1 MPEFSDILLIII
13 AIFSALIFNF
23 LGTEKLYKF
32 YFGIIMWFLLFL
44 VFNLQVQLFELWGWI
59 NWWWKE
65 FLVWN
70 KNFVLWFFSLM
81 IPVFWLLFSFINSDI
96 KSNKLFS
103 LLFWFF
109 LPLFIL
115 WIFAY
120 ILLNSAVSLD
130 FLNSIFNW
138 FNNSLIFNFLQKTPV
153 LIFGLLLLI
162 LFWRYLFAIIISFI
176 LYISKLLIAEIK
188 DLNWDNKQELK
199 ENKKILED

>member
-70 KNFVLWFFSLM
+70 KNFVLWLFSLM

-188 DLNWDNKQELK
+188 DLNWENKQEEK
-199 ENKKILED
+199 GNKKILED